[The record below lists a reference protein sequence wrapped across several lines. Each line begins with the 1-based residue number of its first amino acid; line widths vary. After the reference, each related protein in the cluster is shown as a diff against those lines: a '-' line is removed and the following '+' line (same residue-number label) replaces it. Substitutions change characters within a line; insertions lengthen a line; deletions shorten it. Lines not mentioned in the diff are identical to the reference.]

1 MDKHTVVA
9 LIGAGNMAEALLGGL
24 LGTGTVSPDRCIVTN
39 RRDDARLAQLARA
52 WSVRTTRDKAQLMRE
67 ADVVILVVKPQDMRA
82 MLAEIAP
89 YASRRH
95 LIVSVAA
102 GISLDVI
109 EQVLDGVPAIRT
121 MPNTST
127 AVNASATALCAG
139 RWADAENL
147 AVARRLFEA
156 VGRVA
161 VVPEPLFDAVTGLSG
176 SGPAYVYLLAEVM
189 VEAGVRAGL
198 DPDVARDLVT
208 QTVLGAGKML
218 SESGTQPAVL
228 RARVTSPNGTTMAAM
243 RVLEARGFADAMH
256 EAIEHATA
264 RSREL
269 RGEPVPVPGSP

>member
-1 MDKHTVVA
+1 
-9 LIGAGNMAEALLGGL
+9 
-24 LGTGTVSPDRCIVTN
+24 
-39 RRDDARLAQLARA
+39 
-52 WSVRTTRDKAQLMRE
+52 MRE

-139 RWADAENL
+139 RWADAEHL

-256 EAIEHATA
+256 EAIAHATA

>member
-1 MDKHTVVA
+1 MDRNTVVA

-24 LGTGTVSPDRCIVTN
+24 LGTGTVAPNRCIVTN
-39 RRDDARLAQLARA
+39 RRDDERLARLARA
-52 WSVRTTRDKAQLMRE
+52 WGVRTTRDKAQLMRDAE
-67 ADVVILVVKPQDMRA
+67 VVILVVKPQDMREA
-82 MLAEIAP
+82 LAEIAP
-89 YASRRH
+89 HASPRH
-95 LIVSVAA
+95 LIVSIAA

-109 EQVLDGVPAIRT
+109 ERVLDGVPAIRT

-139 RWADAENL
+139 RWARAEHL

-198 DPDVARDLVT
+198 DLDIARDLVT

-218 SESGTQPAVL
+218 SESGQQPAVL

-243 RVLEARGFADAMH
+243 RVLEARGFAEAMH
-256 EAIEHATA
+256 EAIERATA

-269 RGEPVPVPGSP
+269 RGEPVPVPGTP